1 MQEGNLAA
9 GGDGICD
16 FMHGVGAQD
25 NAFGPRLLQ
34 PDRGLSKD
42 LPGAIPVAG
51 GLAGFDVVKID
62 AVQHQ
67 AGRVQAAQSR
77 LNALIDQPIIG
88 IVDSQL
94 MPPNRPMVFIFC
106 SLCRFCQ

>member
-42 LPGAIPVAG
+42 L
-51 GLAGFDVVKID
+51 LARSQSPADW
-62 AVQHQ
+62 Q
-67 AGRVQAAQSR
+67 ASM
-77 LNALIDQPIIG
+77 
-88 IVDSQL
+88 S
-94 MPPNRPMVFIFC
+94 
-106 SLCRFCQ
+106 

>member
-1 MQEGNLAA
+1 MQEGNPAA

-62 AVQHQ
+62 AVQHRGL
-67 AGRVQAAQSR
+67 AECRPPSR
-77 LNALIDQPIIG
+77 ALTPSLI
-88 IVDSQL
+88 
-94 MPPNRPMVFIFC
+94 NR
-106 SLCRFCQ
+106 